1 MAASDSTYRNI
12 KTLHVVFAVSSL
24 VMLATVIGMFVK
36 DFYRPWK
43 VEQRVFFDVEE
54 EMAKRQLLAASPT
67 EEQVDEIA
75 ELEKQIAAKRTEL
88 DSRRKEFEKALGDLP
103 ARKLKT
109 ETARAAVKADVDS
122 VQSFINAAAERS
134 EEGLSS
140 VEALR
145 WKSQLE
151 ELTKR
156 LDQLTEEVQKNQAEY
171 DRRLHEAGIPQL
183 QTELS
188 QLERRH
194 KELLGDFD
202 RFAKLVSQKKWS
214 TEEWLRSRPIIEGF
228 ASPVRINQ
236 YTLTDL
242 PIDYSFK
249 HVTRF
254 DRCTTCH
261 LGMEK
266 ANYDAA
272 ALKRLTENPNLD
284 KELASRLRGAKKI
297 LEKRREAGVPG
308 LPSERDIQPR
318 QISAE
323 ELTAG
328 RIRQFAAH
336 PRLDLFVDSASP
348 HSAEKFGCTI
358 CHAGQGSATAFYEA
372 SHYPN
377 SSPQKKDWKEKYD
390 WKTNH
395 YWDFPMI
402 ASRFVE
408 SSCVK
413 CHHEITDLIRYGNQV
428 EAPKLVKGYNLVKE
442 LGCFGC
448 HEIAGIKS
456 GRKIGPDLRLEPDP
470 AVEFRS
476 PAEQAVLTADPLN
489 PPGTMRKVGP
499 NLNRL
504 AEKTNEEWVR
514 LWLKSPRGFR
524 PSTKMPHF
532 YMQPN
537 NRPENLPE
545 DQKQFPD
552 NEIHAIS
559 HYLITKSRS
568 QLRELDS
575 FANEDPGAAQADRQK
590 AEHLER
596 DVRAAEAELSKPA
609 VSNPEAIRQRLNA
622 LKAELSVVRARIQR
636 REELRHLA
644 PPVSRQTLP
653 TSANAARGRVLF
665 QEKGC
670 LACHSHE
677 ATETA
682 GPEQAGKPVP
692 PLVGDATFAPD
703 LSRLALKLLPES
715 GKPEDAH
722 RWLVSWI
729 LNPAGH
735 NPRTVMPNTQLTLD
749 EANDIAAWL
758 LSEKPAWV
766 RSADEEVAPASV
778 RILADMAELYLK
790 KVLTVS
796 EVRDV
801 LRRDAKGV
809 PTGGFTVRR
818 LKEIAG
824 SNPESDELELGGDLN
839 GKKDDEIIPIDEHK
853 LKMYVGKKAIGN
865 LGCYACHSIPGFQN
879 AKPIGAALNEWG
891 KKDIERLAFEDG
903 HKFVEQ
909 HFHIVPSRDGSVTN
923 KKPGQE
929 FAIKDGKKPY
939 EQFFLDML
947 DHHSRSREGFLH
959 LKLEEPRS
967 YDYNR
972 IRAWDERLRMPQ
984 FKFARPRRLP
994 NESREEYE
1002 ARTIKEEAEAREAVM
1017 TFILGLVAE
1026 AIPSPYV
1033 HQPKGDRL
1041 HEIKGRQVL
1050 DKYNCAGCH
1059 LIRPGSLEFKAAP
1072 LFDRLENG
1080 PPNPHPD
1087 LYKHETPYTKD
1098 DYFDPDHIAWAGQD
1112 SGIGEKARM
1121 FGTHPPLEVKSEED
1135 DEPNPNLSYWL
1146 LRALRFHSAMKKD
1159 GNLRDVPAAA
1169 QISIP
1174 PNLVRKTVPPYGGSF
1189 MDQLVQYLQKRDRDS
1204 FGGGG
1209 AKLSLAYASAPP
1221 TLVGEGEKVQP
1232 EWLYNFL
1239 RNPYPIRPLT
1249 VLRMPKFNLSP
1260 EDTQA
1265 IVNYFAAVDRSENK
1279 GIGLTYPYVAM
1290 PQRESSYLRLRTAE
1304 YVARLKASGQYEA
1317 RKREFQRYWEE
1328 QLAVEKAAAD
1338 RALKEAEEQLKV
1350 APEAGKAEAQRL
1362 RDEAKRKADLA
1373 QERLTKKDV
1382 SEMVSRWENEEAYIA
1397 DASRLVLHGN
1407 LCLTCH
1413 YVGSVPGKENKGPNL
1428 ELVAERL
1435 RPDWI
1440 RRWITNPQRFLHYT
1454 TVMPIN
1460 FLSTKQDHQ
1469 DAFLGSSWDQIHAV
1483 RDFLVLYP
1491 EVRHWP
1497 ILRARPMLGTG
1508 SAPTTTAAAGGND

>member
-1 MAASDSTYRNI
+1 MGMAASDSTYRNI

-24 VMLATVIGMFVK
+24 VMLATVLGMFVK
-36 DFYRPWK
+36 DYYRPWK
-43 VEQRVFFDVEE
+43 VEQRLFFDVEE

-75 ELEKQIAAKRTEL
+75 ILEKQLAEKRAEL
-88 DSRRKEFEKALGDLP
+88 SARRKEFDKSVGDLP

-122 VQSFINAAAERS
+122 VQSFINAAAERN
-134 EEGLSS
+134 EEGLASA
-140 VEALR
+140 EALR
-145 WKSQLE
+145 WKAQLD

-156 LDQLTEEVQKNQAEY
+156 LDQLTVQVQENQAEY
-171 DRRLHEAGIPQL
+171 DRRLNEAGIPQIE
-183 QTELS
+183 QQIA

-214 TEEWLRSRPIIEGF
+214 TAEWLRSRPIIDGF
-228 ASPVRINQ
+228 ASPTRINQ
-236 YTLTDL
+236 ITLTEL

-266 ANYDAA
+266 GNYDFA
-272 ALKRLTENPNLD
+272 ALSRLTENPNLD
-284 KELASRLRGAKKI
+284 KELASRLRGARKVI
-297 LEKRREAGVPG
+297 EKRRDAGAKD
-308 LPSERDIQPR
+308 LPSERDIQPK
-318 QISAE
+318 QISSDV
-323 ELTAG
+323 LTVG

-358 CHAGQGSATAFYEA
+358 CHSGQGSATAFYEA

-377 SSPQKKDWKEKYD
+377 SAPQKKDWKEKYD

-395 YWDFPMI
+395 YWDFPMVP
-402 ASRFVE
+402 SRFVE

-428 EAPKLVKGYNLVKE
+428 EAPKLVRGYNLVKE

-448 HEIAGIKS
+448 HEIAGIKA

-470 AVEFRS
+470 APEFRS
-476 PAEQAVLTADPLN
+476 PAEQALLTADPLN
-489 PPGTMRKVGP
+489 PPGTLRKVGP
-499 NLNRL
+499 SLNRL

-532 YMQPN
+532 YLQPN

-545 DQKQFPD
+545 DQKHFPD

-559 HYLITKSRS
+559 HYLIVKS
-568 QLRELDS
+568 QGQV
-575 FANEDPGAAQADRQK
+575 NEIRQIATESPDASQADDQKRQQLENEIRN
-590 AEHLER
+590 AEN
-596 DVRAAEAELSKPA
+596 ELKKPNG
-609 VSNPEAIRQRLNA
+609 SNKDTVRQRLA
-622 LKAELSVVRARIQR
+622 DLKAELHSVQSRMQR
-636 REELRHLA
+636 REQLRRLA
-644 PPVSRQTLP
+644 PPVAMQQLP
-653 TSANAARGRVLF
+653 ADADVARGRVLF

-677 ATETA
+677 ATESS
-682 GPEQAGKPVP
+682 GGEQGGKPIP
-692 PLVGDATFAPD
+692 ALVGDTTFAPD
-703 LSRLALKLLPES
+703 LSRLAHKLLPEG
-715 GKPEDAH
+715 GKVDEAR

-729 LNPAGH
+729 LNPSGH

-749 EANDIAAWL
+749 EANDVAAWL
-758 LSEKPAWV
+758 LSYKPMWP
-766 RSADEEVAPASV
+766 RSVEEEVAPVDV
-778 RILADMAELYLK
+778 RVLADMAEMYLK

-801 LRRDAKGV
+801 LKRDASGM
-809 PTGGFTVRR
+809 PRGGFTVRR

-824 SNPESDELELGGDLN
+824 SNPENDELELGGDLG
-839 GKKDDEIIPIDEHK
+839 GKNDDEVIPIDEHK

-879 AKPIGAALNEWG
+879 AKPIGTALNEWG

-909 HFHIVPSRDGSVTN
+909 HFHIVPSRDGN
-923 KKPGQE
+923 GKGGQE
-929 FAIKDGKKPY
+929 FAISDGKKPY
-939 EQFFLDML
+939 EQFFVDML
-947 DHHSRSREGFLH
+947 DHHGRSREGFLH

-1002 ARTIKEEAEAREAVM
+1002 ARTIREEAEAREAVM

-1026 AIPSPYV
+1026 TIPSHYV
-1033 HQPKGDRL
+1033 HQPKGDRY
-1041 HEIKGRQVL
+1041 HEVKGRQIL
-1050 DKYNCAGCH
+1050 DKFNCAGCH
-1059 LIRPGSLEFKAAP
+1059 LIRPGSIEFRAAP
-1072 LFDRLENG
+1072 LYDRLENG

-1098 DYFDPDHIAWAGQD
+1098 DYFEPDHIAWAGVD
-1112 SGIGEKARM
+1112 PGVVERARM
-1121 FGTHPPLEVKSEED
+1121 FGTHPPIEVKTD
-1135 DEPNPNLSYWL
+1135 DEDEPSPNVGYWL
-1146 LRALRFHSAMKKD
+1146 LRAVRFRSGLKKE
-1159 GNLRDVPAAA
+1159 GNLRDIPAAA
-1169 QISIP
+1169 QLSLP
-1174 PNLVRKTVPPYGGSF
+1174 PNLINKSVPAYGGAF
-1189 MDQLVQYLQKRDRDS
+1189 MDQLVQYLQKRDRENY
-1204 FGGGG
+1204 GGGG
-1209 AKLSLAYASAPP
+1209 AKLSLAYAAAPP

-1239 RNPYPIRPLT
+1239 HNPYPIRPLT
-1249 VLRMPKFNLSP
+1249 VLRMPRFNLSP
-1260 EDTQA
+1260 EDAQA
-1265 IVNYFAAVDRSENK
+1265 IVNYFSAVDRSENK

-1290 PQRESSYLRLRTAE
+1290 PQRENNYLRERTTE
-1304 YVARLKASGQYEA
+1304 YVARLKANGKYEA
-1317 RKREFQRYWEE
+1317 RKNEFQRYWEE
-1328 QLAVEKAAAD
+1328 QLAAEKAAAD
-1338 RALKEAEEQLKV
+1338 RALKEAEDLLKA
-1350 APEAGKAEAQRL
+1350 APEAGKADAQRL

-1373 QERLTKKDV
+1373 TERWNKKDV
-1382 SEMVSRWENEEAYIA
+1382 SELVSRWEQQEAYMA
-1397 DASRLVLHGN
+1397 DASRLVLHN
-1407 LCLTCH
+1407 NICLTCH
-1413 YVGSVPGKENKGPNL
+1413 YVGSVAGKENKGPNL

-1435 RPDWI
+1435 RPDWV
-1440 RRWITNPQRFLHYT
+1440 RRWVTNPQRFLHYT

-1460 FLSTKQDHQ
+1460 FLSTKTDHQ
-1469 DAFLGSSWDQIHAV
+1469 DAFIGTSKDQIEAV
-1483 RDFLVLYP
+1483 RDFLMLYP
-1491 EVRHWP
+1491 EVRNWP
-1497 ILRARPMLGTG
+1497 IMRARPMLGSGT
-1508 SAPTTTAAAGGND
+1508 APATTAAAAGGE

>member
-24 VMLATVIGMFVK
+24 VMLATIIGMFAK

-43 VEQRVFFDVEE
+43 VEQRLFFDVEE

-75 ELEKQIAAKRTEL
+75 SLEAELAAKRSEL
-88 DSRRKEFEKALGDLP
+88 TTRRQQFEKSLGDLP

-109 ETARAAVKADVDS
+109 ETERATVKADVDS
-122 VQSFINAAAERS
+122 VQSFINAAAERN
-134 EEGLSS
+134 EEGLSAA
-140 VEALR
+140 EALR
-145 WKSQLE
+145 WKARLD
-151 ELTKR
+151 ELTAR
-156 LDQLTEEVQKNQAEY
+156 LNQLTEEVQKNQAEY
-171 DRRLHEAGIPQL
+171 DARLKEAGIP
-183 QTELS
+183 ELEE
-188 QLERRH
+188 QIARLERRH

-202 RFAKLVSQKKWS
+202 RFAKLVSQKRWS
-214 TEEWLRSRPIIEGF
+214 AGEWLRSRPIIEGF

-272 ALKRLTENPNLD
+272 SLASLTENPNLD
-284 KELASRLRGAKKI
+284 KDLASRLRGAKKI
-297 LEKRREAGVPG
+297 IEKRREAGVRD
-308 LPSERDIQPR
+308 LPSEREIQPR

-323 ELTAG
+323 ELTPG

-336 PRLDLFVDSASP
+336 PRLDLYVDAASP

-358 CHAGQGSATAFYEA
+358 CHSGQGSATAFYEA
-372 SHYPN
+372 SHFPN
-377 SSPQKKDWKEKYD
+377 SAPQKKDWKEKYD

-395 YWDFPMI
+395 YWDFPMVP
-402 ASRFVE
+402 SRFVE

-456 GRKIGPDLRLEPDP
+456 GKKVGPDLRLEPDP
-470 AVEFRS
+470 AMEFRS
-476 PAEQAVLTADPLN
+476 PAEQAMLSADPLN
-489 PPGTMRKVGP
+489 PPGTLRKVGP
-499 NLNRL
+499 SLNRL

-532 YMQPN
+532 YLQPN
-537 NRPENLPE
+537 NRPENLPD
-545 DQKQFPD
+545 DQKLFPD
-552 NEIHAIS
+552 NEIHAVA
-559 HYLITKSRS
+559 HYLVAKSKAHIDEIKR
-568 QLRELDS
+568 
-575 FANEDPGAAQADRQK
+575 FAEESPDAAQADASKVTQ
-590 AEHLER
+590 LQQGIQ
-596 DVRAAEAELSKPA
+596 AAEAELKTAAGATAEP
-609 VSNPEAIRQRLNA
+609 IRERLSA
-622 LKAELSVVRARIQR
+622 LKHELAAVESRIKR
-636 REELRHLA
+636 RDQLRGLA
-644 PPVSRQTLP
+644 PPTAMQQLP
-653 TSANAARGRVLF
+653 AQADVTRGRVLF

-677 ATETA
+677 ATETP
-682 GPEQAGKPVP
+682 GGEHDGKPIP
-692 PLVGDATFAPD
+692 ALVGDATFAPD
-703 LSRLALKLLPES
+703 LSRLAHKLVPEI
-715 GKPEDAH
+715 GGPENAR

-729 LNPAGH
+729 LDPAAH
-735 NPRTVMPNTQLTLD
+735 NPRTVMPDTQLSLD
-749 EANDIAAWL
+749 EANDVAAWL
-758 LSEKPAWV
+758 LSQKPAWE
-766 RSADEEVAPASV
+766 RSAEEEVAPV
-778 RILADMAELYLK
+778 DLRTLADMTEMYLK
-790 KVLTVS
+790 KVLTVA

-801 LRRDAKGV
+801 LRRDANGI

-824 SNPESDELELGGDLN
+824 SNPDSDELELGGDLH
-839 GKKDDEIIPIDEHK
+839 GKNDDEVIPLDEHK

-879 AKPIGAALNEWG
+879 AKPIGTGLNDWG

-909 HFHIVPSRDGSVTN
+909 HFHIVASRDGEKGKNGGESFT
-923 KKPGQE
+923 
-929 FAIKDGKKPY
+929 IKDGKKPY

-947 DHHSRSREGFLH
+947 DHHGRSREGFLH

-972 IRAWDERLRMPQ
+972 IRSWDERLRMPQ

-1026 AIPSPYV
+1026 SIPSSYV
-1033 HQPKGDRL
+1033 HRPKDDRW
-1041 HEIKGRQVL
+1041 HEVKGRQVL
-1050 DKYNCAGCH
+1050 DKFNCGGCH
-1059 LIRPGSLEFKAAP
+1059 LIRPGSLEFKSAP
-1072 LFDRLENG
+1072 IFDRLENG

-1087 LYKHETPYTKD
+1087 LYKHEGPYTKD
-1098 DYFDPDHIAWAGQD
+1098 DYFDPSHIAWAGLDQGNAPR
-1112 SGIGEKARM
+1112 SKM
-1121 FGTHPPLEVKSEED
+1121 FGVHPPLEVKSEED
-1135 DEPNPNLSYWL
+1135 DEPSTNVGFWL
-1146 LRALRFHSAMKKD
+1146 MRALRFRHDQKKD
-1159 GNLRDVPAAA
+1159 GSLRDIPAAA
-1169 QISIP
+1169 QLSLP
-1174 PNLVRKTVPPYGGSF
+1174 PNLITKTIPPYGGEF
-1189 MDQLVQYLQKRDRDS
+1189 MDQLVQYLQRRDRENY
-1204 FGGGG
+1204 GGGG
-1209 AKLSLAYASAPP
+1209 AKLSLAYAAAPP
-1221 TLVGEGEKVQP
+1221 NLIGEGEKAQP
-1232 EWLYNFL
+1232 DWLYNFL
-1239 RNPYPIRPLT
+1239 RNPHPIRPLA

-1260 EDTQA
+1260 DDTQA
-1265 IVNYFAAVDRSENK
+1265 IVNYFSAVDRMENR

-1290 PQRESSYLRLRTAE
+1290 PQRTEGYLKQKTAE

-1317 RKREFQRYWEE
+1317 RKQEFQRHWEE
-1328 QLAVEKAAAD
+1328 KLAAEKAAAE
-1338 RALKEAEEQLKV
+1338 RALKEAEEQLKS
-1350 APEAGKAEAQRL
+1350 APEASKADAQKL

-1373 QERLTKKDV
+1373 TERFNKKDV
-1382 SEMVSRWENEEAYIA
+1382 SELVRRWEEREAYIA

-1413 YVGSVPGKENKGPNL
+1413 YVGDVAGKENKGPNL

-1435 RPDWI
+1435 RPDWV
-1440 RRWITNPQRFLHYT
+1440 RRWVTNPQRFLHYT

-1460 FLSTKQDHQ
+1460 FLSTKTDHQ
-1469 DAFLGSSWDQIHAV
+1469 DAFVGSSWDQIHAV
-1483 RDFLVLYP
+1483 RDFLMLYP
-1491 EVRHWP
+1491 EVRTWP
-1497 ILRARPMLGTG
+1497 IIRGRPMLGTG
-1508 SAPTTTAAAGGND
+1508 SSATTTAAAGGGE